1 MEIGDRM
8 KAYEATFR
16 DVLPVRMPAVIR
28 LDGKAFH
35 SLARNCEKP
44 FDPKLRDCLVHGARA
59 IMEEIPARMA
69 YHQSDEVSLLLVDY
83 NRFDTQQWFGGVVQ
97 KMVSVAA
104 SMMGVRFTI
113 LWGKPGYFDARVF
126 VVPER
131 DIKNYFV
138 WRQRDAM
145 TNAISMAAQAHYSPR
160 ELHGKH
166 SGDLFGMLK
175 AKGVD
180 FEAYPSWFSMG
191 SVITRDGIADAPRFD
206 KDQAYLDRFLA
217 IEEE

>member
-1 MEIGDRM
+1 MDLDVRM

-35 SLARNCEKP
+35 TLTRNCERP
-44 FDPKLRDCLVHGARA
+44 FDMRVWQSLVDATGAL
-59 IMEEIPARMA
+59 MEEIPARMA
-69 YHQSDEVSLLLVDY
+69 YQQSDEVSLLLIDY
-83 NRFDTQQWFGGVVQ
+83 NRFDTQQWFGGIVQ

-104 SMMGVRFTI
+104 SIMGVEFTSRF
-113 LWGKPGYFDARVF
+113 GHKGFFDARVF

-138 WRQRDAM
+138 WRQQDAM
-145 TNAISMAAQAHYSPR
+145 GNAVSMAAQAAFSPKQ
-160 ELHGKH
+160 LHGKH
-166 SGDLFGMLK
+166 STEMIEMLK
-175 AKGVD
+175 EKGID
-180 FEAYPSWFSMG
+180 FLKYPECFRRG
-191 SVITRDGIADAPRFD
+191 TIVT
-206 KDQAYLDRFLA
+206 KDQFVQAPVFSKTKDVLEKFLK